1 MIIYLSEFAKFFS
14 WNEKNRKLELILE
27 WKNGR
32 KLLVKYDTEYNSD
45 NADGFPDSDDPEN
58 EEEYYEFQAIAF
70 WCISIINLIGSEDE
84 KFMEEGELFEITP
97 DNSPDFIKDK
107 NEHILW
113 KNK

>member
-1 MIIYLSEFAKFFS
+1 MILSEFVKFFALH
-14 WNEKNRKLELILE
+14 EKNRKLEVILE
-27 WKNGR
+27 WENGR
-32 KLLVKYDTEYNSD
+32 KLFVKYDTDYNSD
-45 NADGFPDSDDPEN
+45 NAGDFPDSDDPEN
-58 EEEYYEFQAIAF
+58 EEGYYEYQGIAF
-70 WCISIINLIGSEDE
+70 ECISIINLIGSEDE